1 VQPPA
6 SRNALCPCGSGR
18 RYKECHGALGP
29 IAPAAP
35 DPRLVAALAAQ
46 QAGRLDEAAAG
57 YEAVLA
63 DAPDEFDALH
73 MLGVVHFQRR
83 EFERALTLIDRALG
97 IRPTNPAAKLNR
109 GLAVAALERRPIEDE
124 LERDARR
131 ARSTPMAA
139 AHSGDAPVR
148 VIAFYLPQYHRIPE
162 NDAWWGEGFTEWT
175 NVRRAQPVFAGHW
188 QPHEPSDLGY
198 YDLTDPATRAAQA
211 RLARAYGIDA
221 FCYYHF
227 WFGGKRLLER
237 PLAEVLASG
246 EPDFPFCVCWANE
259 NWTRRWDGLDQEVLM
274 AQRYSREDCL
284 AFIEDLYPLFR
295 DRRYVRVDGRPLLL
309 VYKIAEIPDVAKV
322 VALWRD
328 AARASG
334 IGELYVAGVQHRA
347 QDDPTTL
354 GFDAA
359 VEFPPI
365 GHWAEN
371 ITTRMRDVAPAF
383 QGHVFDYR
391 SLAAHF
397 LALPRPAFRQ
407 FRGVTPM
414 WDNTAR
420 RPHHGMIVTDSSP
433 ELFRVWLEHVLR
445 QTMLRRQGEERLVFV
460 VAWNEWAEGNH
471 LEPDARYGR
480 RYLEAVR
487 DARAVELE
495 APPARPAFADV
506 ERATAALVASGGIA
520 IERTG
525 YGGGGGTPGERVSIV
540 MPVYNHARYLLRTL
554 ASIAAQ
560 TLVPAE
566 LIAVDDGSSDDSAQI
581 IAAFARAAPFP
592 VTLAR
597 QPNAGAHEA
606 LNRGLA
612 LAREPTVALI
622 NSDDV
627 FVPARLAIMTQAL
640 DDRTSLA
647 FSDTD
652 LIDDADAPAS
662 GAYATMLRER
672 IDAATSLPDALYA
685 LVAHNIATSTGNLV
699 FRRSLLGQTGGFA
712 PLVMCHDWDFVLA
725 ATYATR
731 VTFVRQRLYRYRLH
745 GDNAFRGLRLAGH
758 REAEIVLDRFFAN
771 LEGHPWLTPATM
783 PAFLD
788 HVRALGLG
796 GYLRTPSSVEHPPR
810 RPQPL

>member
-6 SRNALCPCGSGR
+6 SRNAPCPCGSGK

-29 IAPAAP
+29 VDSAAP
-35 DPRLVAALAAQ
+35 DPRLPAALAAQ

-63 DAPDEFDALH
+63 DSPDEFDALH
-73 MLGVVHFQRR
+73 MLGVVCYQRGQL
-83 EFERALTLIDRALG
+83 ERSLALIDRALG
-97 IRPTNPAAKLNR
+97 LRPDNSAAKLNR
-109 GLAVAALERRPIEDE
+109 GLAVAALERRPIQDE
-124 LERDARR
+124 LERDVLRT
-131 ARSTPMAA
+131 RSTTIAA
-139 AHSGDAPVR
+139 VRASDVPVR

-188 QPHEPSDLGY
+188 QPHQPSDLGY
-198 YDLTDPATRAAQA
+198 YDLTDPAARAAQA
-211 RLARAYGIDA
+211 RLAREYGIDA

-259 NWTRRWDGLDQEVLM
+259 NWTRRWDGRDQEVLM
-274 AQRYSREDCL
+274 AQRYSRDDCL

-309 VYKIAEIPDVAKV
+309 VYKIADIPDVAGV

-334 IGELYVAGVQHRA
+334 IGELYVAGVQHNA
-347 QDDPTTL
+347 QDDPTAF

-365 GHWAEN
+365 GHWAED
-371 ITTRMRDVAPAF
+371 ITARMRDVAPAF
-383 QGHVFDYR
+383 RGHVFDYR

-420 RPHHGMIVTDSSP
+420 RPHHGMIVADSSP
-433 ELFRVWLEHVLR
+433 EVFQVWLSHVLR
-445 QTMLRRQGEERLVFV
+445 QTLLRRRGDERLVFV

-471 LEPDARYGR
+471 LEPDVRYGR
-480 RYLEAVR
+480 RFLEAVR
-487 DARAVELE
+487 DARAIPLE
-495 APPARPAFADV
+495 VPPARPAFADV

-525 YGGGGGTPGERVSIV
+525 YGDRRDAPDERVSIV
-540 MPVYNHARYLLRTL
+540 MPVRDHARYLQRTL

-560 TLVPAE
+560 TLAPAE
-566 LIAVDDGSSDDSAQI
+566 LVAVDDGSSDDSAEI
-581 IAAFARAAPFP
+581 VRAFARTAPFP

-597 QPNAGAHEA
+597 QAHAGAHEA

-612 LAREPTVALI
+612 LARAPTVALI
-622 NSDDV
+622 NADDM
-627 FVPARLAIMTQAL
+627 FAPTRLAIMTRAL
-640 DDRTSLA
+640 DGVTSLA
-647 FSDTD
+647 FSDVD
-652 LIDDADAPAS
+652 LIDDGDTPAG
-662 GAYATMLRER
+662 GAYAVLLRER
-672 IDAATSLPDALYA
+672 IEAAGKLPDVLHA
-685 LVAHNIATSTGNLV
+685 LVAHDVATSAGNLV
-699 FRRSLLGQTGGFA
+699 FRRSLLRHVGGFA
-712 PLVMCHDWDFVLA
+712 PLAMYHHWDFVLA

-731 VTFVRQRLYRYRLH
+731 VAFIRQALYRHRLH
-745 GDNAFRGLRLAGH
+745 GGKEVRGLTLAGR
-758 REAEIVLDRFFAN
+758 RESELVLDRFFEDLDN
-771 LEGHPWLTPATM
+771 HPWLTPAT
-783 PAFLD
+783 L
-788 HVRALGLG
+788 
-796 GYLRTPSSVEHPPR
+796 PSFRQQAHR
-810 RPQPL
+810 